1 MKKILSLLLA
11 VLLLGTLC
19 LPAFAA
25 DRDVIKVLD
34 KAQKKVNLYVQN
46 FEIRCLTIPATISP
60 VIFANITVEIDG
72 EDVYLDSVLNP
83 DRTEFGDDALLFAPG
98 KEEYVEPIIFSL
110 TKNFPLLV
118 IEKRESAETKGTLI
132 LVSLPE
138 MTKEMRAV
146 CEKLLDAYA
155 ANASKQIGLLRSS
168 TVPALKAA
176 GGSAD
181 DEAALE
187 EMCDDAMSR
196 TNAQKDKYA
205 EYIQARRE
213 LYLKE
218 HPEDADESDTKIGS
232 VVSQGNITIVCTVA
246 AAVVFGF
253 GGFLLGRK
261 KKPVPSNSASAVPSN
276 SASAEDDE
284 E

>member
-72 EDVYLDSVLNP
+72 EDVYLDSVARLDETADGTDGTILIVP
-83 DRTEFGDDALLFAPG
+83 E
-98 KEEYVEPIIFSL
+98 KEEYVEPIIFAL
-110 TKNFPLLV
+110 VGNFPFLV

-213 LYLKE
+213 LYLEE
-218 HPEDADESDTKIGS
+218 HPEDTDEGDTKIGS

-246 AAVVFGF
+246 AAVVFGLS
-253 GGFLLGRK
+253 GFLLGKRK
-261 KKPVPSNSASAVPSN
+261 KSVPSN
-276 SASAEDDE
+276 SASAEDE

>member
-19 LPAFAA
+19 LPAYAA
-25 DRDVIKVLD
+25 DRDIIKVLD

-72 EDVYLDSVLNP
+72 EDVYLDSVLDP

-98 KEEYVEPIIFSL
+98 KEEYVEPIIFAL
-110 TKNFPLLV
+110 VGNFPFLV

-218 HPEDADESDTKIGS
+218 HPEDADESDTKIGTVLS
-232 VVSQGNITIVCTVA
+232 AGYPEVIYAVGGLAVGVVATLLISRRKKVA
-246 AAVVFGF
+246 A
-253 GGFLLGRK
+253 
-261 KKPVPSNSASAVPSN
+261 SST
-276 SASAEDDE
+276 AEDE
-284 E
+284 EE

>member
-72 EDVYLDSVLNP
+72 EDVYLDSVLDP

-118 IEKRESAETKGTLI
+118 VEKTSSGETDGTLI
-132 LVSLPE
+132 TVSLPG
-138 MTKEMRAV
+138 MTSDIRDV
-146 CEKLLDAYA
+146 CEKLLNSYAVEADA
-155 ANASKQIGLLRSS
+155 KITLLRS
-168 TVPALKAA
+168 TTAGKLTKA
-176 GGSAD
+176 GGSD
-181 DEAALE
+181 DDKAAL
-187 EMCDDAMSR
+187 DAMFNDAASR
-196 TNAQKDKYA
+196 VSAFKDEYA
-205 EYIQARRE
+205 GYIEARRE

-218 HPEDADESDTKIGS
+218 HPEDADESDTKIGTVLS
-232 VVSQGNITIVCTVA
+232 AGYPEVIYAVGGLAVGVVATLLISRRKKVA
-246 AAVVFGF
+246 A
-253 GGFLLGRK
+253 
-261 KKPVPSNSASAVPSN
+261 SST
-276 SASAEDDE
+276 AEDE
-284 E
+284 EE

>member
-25 DRDVIKVLD
+25 DRDVIKDLD

-60 VIFANITVEIDG
+60 VIFDNITVEIDG
-72 EDVYLDSVLNP
+72 EDVYLDSVLDP

-118 IEKRESAETKGTLI
+118 VEKTSSGETDGTLI
-132 LVSLPE
+132 TVSLPG
-138 MTKEMRAV
+138 MTSDIRDV
-146 CEKLLDAYA
+146 CEKLLNSYA
-155 ANASKQIGLLRSS
+155 VEADTKITLLRS
-168 TVPALKAA
+168 TTAGKLTKA
-176 GGSAD
+176 GGSD
-181 DEAALE
+181 DDKAAL
-187 EMCDDAMSR
+187 DAMFNDAASR
-196 TNAQKDKYA
+196 VSAFKDEYA
-205 EYIQARRE
+205 GYIEARRE

-246 AAVVFGF
+246 AAVVFGLS
-253 GGFLLGRK
+253 GFLLGKRK
-261 KKPVPSNSASAVPSN
+261 KSVPSNSASA
-276 SASAEDDE
+276 DDE
-284 E
+284 K

>member
-19 LPAFAA
+19 LPAYAAGSDVNRVLSNTEKAA
-25 DRDVIKVLD
+25 DSYVL
-34 KAQKKVNLYVQN
+34 N
-46 FEIRCLTIPATISP
+46 FMLKCFSLPATLISTSF
-60 VIFANITVEIDG
+60 VDITVEIDG
-72 EDVYLDSVLNP
+72 EDVYLDSVLDP

-118 IEKRESAETKGTLI
+118 VEKTSSGETDGTLI
-132 LVSLPE
+132 TVSLPG
-138 MTKEMRAV
+138 MTSDIRDV
-146 CEKLLDAYA
+146 CERLLNSYA
-155 ANASKQIGLLRSS
+155 VEADTKITLLRS
-168 TVPALKAA
+168 TTAGKLTKA
-176 GGSAD
+176 GGSD
-181 DEAALE
+181 DDKAAL
-187 EMCDDAMSR
+187 DAMFNDAASR
-196 TNAQKDKYA
+196 VSAFKDEYA
-205 EYIQARRE
+205 GYIEARRE

-218 HPEDADESDTKIGS
+218 HPEDTDEGDTKIGS

-246 AAVVFGF
+246 AAVVFGL

-261 KKPVPSNSASAVPSN
+261 KKPATSNSMAG
-276 SASAEDDE
+276 EDE

>member
-72 EDVYLDSVLNP
+72 EDVYLDSVARLDETADGTDGTILIVP
-83 DRTEFGDDALLFAPG
+83 E
-98 KEEYVEPIIFSL
+98 KEEYVEPIIFAL
-110 TKNFPLLV
+110 VGNFPFLV

-155 ANASKQIGLLRSS
+155 ADASKQIGLLRSS

-213 LYLKE
+213 LYLEE
-218 HPEDADESDTKIGS
+218 HPEDADESDTKIGTVLS
-232 VVSQGNITIVCTVA
+232 AGYPEVIYAVGGLAVGFVA
-246 AAVVFGF
+246 AMLIF
-253 GGFLLGRK
+253 RK
-261 KKPVPSNSASAVPSN
+261 KKVAVS
-276 SASAEDDE
+276 STADDE